1 MKKLALLVAN
11 RLISAAR
18 LALGALLFTPFLA
31 LVIYIN
37 YTVDCQGYFLGDLD
51 LRGVA
56 EMILAGDDLI
66 GYDQVLSRQR
76 EILDTVV
83 ANMDDDSVPETIA
96 LGSSRIMQLSREMVR
111 TSFYNSSLSGADFY
125 ELLCEFYIYDRRGR
139 LPKNVIIG
147 VDPWIFNTDVD
158 AQSKRADPMLYAE
171 FVSERLGI
179 PMPYEKEDTSQKW
192 GYLFDLS
199 YFQGNLEY
207 MQTATALGDQV
218 ETESGAVLQAVPKDK
233 LYELDAEVRRADGS
247 VVYGLSYRS
256 RPQEE
261 VDADALQQTTVMA
274 FLENYPEPDAGRLAV
289 FEAWLRYMQ
298 EKEINVIFFLAP
310 YPPIEYDHVLENAER
325 YGGLLGT
332 EEAVRALGRR
342 YNIPVYGSYDP
353 YAIPAENV
361 DFYDGLHPRAEC
373 VARIFPG
380 VPKALADRDAGV
392 DVSLSHPV
400 RDESE
405 TLSGE

>member
-1 MKKLALLVAN
+1 MKKLALLAAN
-11 RLISAAR
+11 RVFSAAR

-31 LVIYIN
+31 LIVYIN

-83 ANMDDDSVPETIA
+83 ANMDDDAVPETIA
-96 LGSSRIMQLSREMVR
+96 LGSSRAMQLSQEIVR

-125 ELLCEFYIYDRRGR
+125 ELLSAFYLYDRRGR
-139 LPKNVIIG
+139 LPQNIIIG
-147 VDPWIFNTDVD
+147 VDPWIFSTDID

-179 PMPYEKEDTSQKW
+179 PIPYEKEDTSRNW

-207 MQTATALGDQV
+207 MRSDVKRGDQV
-218 ETESGAVLQAVPKDK
+218 ETESGAVLSAVPKGM
-233 LYELDAEVRRADGS
+233 LYELDAEIRRADGS
-247 VVYGLSYRS
+247 VVYGVSYRN

-261 VDADALQQTTVMA
+261 VDADALIQTNAMA
-274 FLENYPEPDAGRLAV
+274 FLENYPEPDAERLAI
-289 FEAWLRYMQ
+289 FEMWIQYIQ
-298 EKEINVIFFLAP
+298 EKDINVIFFLAP
-310 YPPIEYDHVLENAER
+310 YPPIEYDHVLANAER

-332 EEAVRALGRR
+332 EEAVRALGKR

-353 YAIPAENV
+353 YAIPATNA

-392 DVSLSHPV
+392 DVSLSHPA
-400 RDESE
+400 RDADGPAGAE
-405 TLSGE
+405 